1 MSKIKVKDIEGSSED
16 VLAFCN
22 AGGID
27 ISSYINSPEKIKASL
42 KSVVIS
48 LIAFVVFCCVFPF
61 IGEGYPKIRAV
72 LSIITLSTAFVSV
85 GLIYMFCK
93 NKTLSTFVVVAEL
106 IVFGLAQ
113 NIYTTEYVVKKA
125 EQHIEKM
132 EGK

>member
-1 MSKIKVKDIEGSSED
+1 M
-16 VLAFCN
+16 
-22 AGGID
+22 
-27 ISSYINSPEKIKASL
+27 
-42 KSVVIS
+42 
-48 LIAFVVFCCVFPF
+48 IAFVVLCCVFPF

-85 GLIYMFCK
+85 WLIYMFCK

-125 EQHIEKM
+125 EQHIGKM